1 MSPSLKLGSV
11 LTALVLLL
19 AACAGPGATT
29 RPSTAA
35 SAAAPSVAASVAAS
49 AAPSAAPS
57 TATSAAPSVA
67 PSEAASEAPS
77 VGPTEAASVEPSA
90 EVTAP
95 PAESPGVTPSPSP
108 PPAAEEGTL
117 TLWVDE
123 TRFPIMETLGAEF
136 TAATGV
142 PVAVY
147 QVGFGD
153 IRDRL
158 QLYGPTGEGPDV
170 IIGAHDWLGQL
181 ATNGLVEPL
190 DLSAVSSNIDPT
202 ALSAFTYDTGEGG
215 QVYGLPYAAEAIGLY
230 YNTDMIETPPT
241 TWDELMTMATDLQA
255 DADLGL
261 EQAFVIPEKDP
272 YHTYPMLTANG
283 GYIFGKND
291 DGTYNPE
298 DVGLDSEG
306 GLAYGQMLTDM
317 IDGGLLRAGVN
328 YDTMI
333 QLFSTSKSAMFITG
347 PWALTQ
353 IRDSGIPFAVAPLP
367 DGAETARPFV
377 GVQGFMVSADAPNKL
392 LAETFLTEYVA
403 TDETMQ
409 ALFDADP
416 RPSTWTPVAD
426 ATDDTDVQAF
436 ITSAANGDPLPA
448 IPEMSA
454 VWTDWTDALDL
465 IFTGAQDSD
474 SALTDAAE
482 SIRSL
487 IAAGQ

>member
-1 MSPSLKLGSV
+1 MSPILKLGSV

-49 AAPSAAPS
+49 AAPSAAP
-57 TATSAAPSVA
+57 TTVASAA
-67 PSEAASEAPS
+67 PSEAA
-77 VGPTEAASVEPSA
+77 PTEAAPSEEASVEPSA
-90 EVTAP
+90 EASTDVASP
-95 PAESPGVTPSPSP
+95 PASEPAVTPSPTP

-123 TRFPIMETLGAEF
+123 TRFPIMQSLGEEF
-136 TAATGV
+136 TTATGV

-190 DLSAVSSNIDPT
+190 DLSAVSANIDPT

-215 QVYGLPYAAEAIGLY
+215 QVYGLPYAAEAIALY

-317 IDGGLLRAGVN
+317 VDGGLLRAGVN

-367 DGAETARPFV
+367 DGSETARPFV
-377 GVQGFMVSADAPNKL
+377 GVQGFMVSADAKNKL
-392 LAETFLTEYVA
+392 LAETFLSEYVA

-416 RPSTWTPVAD
+416 RPSTWGPVAD
-426 ATDDTDVQAF
+426 ATEDTDVQAF
-436 ITSAANGDPLPA
+436 ITSAGNGDPLPA

-482 SIRSL
+482 SIRAT